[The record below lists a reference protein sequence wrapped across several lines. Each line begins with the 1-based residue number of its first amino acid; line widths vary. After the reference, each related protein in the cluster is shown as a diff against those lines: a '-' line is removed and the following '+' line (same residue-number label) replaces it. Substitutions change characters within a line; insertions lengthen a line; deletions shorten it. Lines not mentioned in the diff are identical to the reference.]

1 MVNAPTEKVLSTY
14 LISFIGGAAG
24 ATEGSAASAKASST
38 TAASAAVTAATEF
51 AGRSSKGRDDE
62 NRVERPSSLRKPHS
76 SRILRSR

>member
-24 ATEGSAASAKASST
+24 ATEGSA
-38 TAASAAVTAATEF
+38 AAVTAATEF